1 MLFRSKAKVTYMR
14 NKKKETVSVV
24 LRNSQGTTKV
34 MEQMDMD
41 QFGAALK
48 PMDEEA
54 KRQLNL
60 PYGLEV
66 VAVKKGK
73 MADSGVTKGLIILQ
87 VNDRP
92 MRTLDDFEEAVK
104 EANRSAERA
113 LWIRAITQ
121 SGMKR
126 SFVIELGD

>member
-1 MLFRSKAKVTYMR
+1 MDLNLEFDVTEDEVNEREIVKRKSIEM
-14 NKKKETVSVV
+14 
-24 LRNSQGTTKV
+24 
-34 MEQMDMD
+34 
-41 QFGAALK
+41 K